1 MECNWSGEEE
11 ERRILGLLE
20 KPQSFCPA
28 SEVLVCIVKQRGQIW
43 DYSMAMVSL
52 SALTGGSHGL
62 ESGTEALKEHVGV
75 QGALGPV
82 R

>member
-1 MECNWSGEEE
+1 MECNWSGEE

-28 SEVLVCIVKQRGQIW
+28 SEVLVCIVKQRAGLGLQH
-43 DYSMAMVSL
+43 D
-52 SALTGGSHGL
+52 HGVTVCTYWWVPWP